1 MGLSSLTYLAP
12 VRRYVQ
18 PPRRD
23 YERLEEALAL
33 AEAGR
38 GADAVAAVLAHFF
51 PDRALPDLK
60 RHAFTFTQGSSR
72 VSTRIEGDELL
83 VVVPL
88 VRLPTGGAAIA
99 ALRHVLTNI
108 SGTGQLHQPHLIGD
122 ELRLEYRDP
131 LSRMHPAKLVEVLS
145 RMATEADSTNDWLM
159 GQFGATALERAPG
172 DALDA
177 IELERS
183 QALWQL
189 HWREVEALLKQSRRQ
204 QSLFLLN
211 ELTSYATQRVLF
223 ALPLIGVLA
232 LRLAEAASGFND
244 GEEEPLKRLAVLAKC
259 VKEMKAVS
267 PDELARCL
275 VHAEYAIS
283 PRSEGT
289 PAMLSRFLG
298 PGPYREQIDQRRG
311 SGQPLDA
318 TMALAATYYHLL
330 TQSTWPDEVV
340 AALQEGL
347 AAASERPWRE
357 AATIL
362 FEHAATV
369 VERFGGDDDDDDD
382 DAEGGDD
389 A

>member
-1 MGLSSLTYLAP
+1 MPLSSLTYLAP
-12 VRRYVQ
+12 VRRFVQ

-23 YERLEEALAL
+23 YERLDQALAL

-38 GADAVAAVLAHFF
+38 GADAVVAVLAHFF
-51 PDRALPDLK
+51 PQRTLPDLTQ
-60 RHAFTFTQGSSR
+60 HAFTFTQGSSR

-99 ALRHVLTNI
+99 ALRHVLTKI
-108 SGTGQLHQPHLIGD
+108 SGTGQLHQPHLCGD

-131 LSRMHPAKLVEVLS
+131 LARMHPAKLVEVLS
-145 RMATEADSTNDWLM
+145 RMATEADSTNLWLT
-159 GQFGATALERAPG
+159 GQFGATALDRAPG

-177 IELERS
+177 AELERS

-189 HWREVEALLKQSRRQ
+189 HWHEVEELLKQARRQ

-232 LRLAEAASGFND
+232 LRLDEAAGGFNNAD
-244 GEEEPLKRLAVLAKC
+244 EEPLKRLAVLAKC
-259 VKEMKAVS
+259 VKEMKGVS
-267 PDELARCL
+267 PDELASSL

-289 PAMLSRFLG
+289 PAIISRFLG
-298 PGPYREQIDQRRG
+298 PGPYREQIDQRRA

-318 TMALAATYYHLL
+318 TMALGATYYHLL

-340 AALQEGL
+340 GALQEGL
-347 AAASERPWRE
+347 AAASGRPWRE
-357 AATIL
+357 AATML

-369 VERFGGDDDDDDD
+369 VERFGGDDDDDDT
-382 DAEGGDD
+382 EGGDD